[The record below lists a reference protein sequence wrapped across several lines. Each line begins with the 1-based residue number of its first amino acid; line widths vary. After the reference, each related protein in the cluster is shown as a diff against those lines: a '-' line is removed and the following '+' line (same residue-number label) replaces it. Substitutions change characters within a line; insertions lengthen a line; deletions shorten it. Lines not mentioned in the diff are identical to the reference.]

1 MATSFQRRRTV
12 LISGALGLATF
23 VTAAMPWSRA
33 RSQADDPAEGATL
46 SENDPLAQQL
56 MYVHDAKRANADL
69 RAENEFC
76 HNCRYF
82 RCESDCSWG
91 PCDLFPGKVVNAQGW
106 CNVWAP
112 KN

>member
-1 MATSFQRRRTV
+1 MAAFSKLRRTA
-12 LISGALGLATF
+12 LIRGALGLATF
-23 VTAAMPWSRA
+23 VTVAMPWARA
-33 RSQADDPAEGATL
+33 RSQAGDPPEEAKL

-56 MYVHDAKRANADL
+56 MYVHEATRTRADARG
-69 RAENEFC
+69 ENEFC

-106 CNVWAP
+106 CNVWAL